1 MIRGGAAVIRWTHA
15 YNLLWK
21 LLSFVASVA
30 LMVGL
35 GAFFSPYM
43 DRVVFLKAPQLVS
56 YWVPVLLGLVSWL
69 LVYILL
75 LVTVLPPWLPDL
87 LYIRLNLRTQVT
99 VSEAAKA
106 AFLFDGSLN
115 GRWFPLPSLQTTDP
129 DVRRDFLFRF
139 ANNIAQKEG
148 MAKPFRFPEEEPAR
162 QQAGSQAGAGAQPPP
177 RVDPTAAFL
186 RLLGL
191 AQMPASQE
199 ELKAAYRKRIA
210 AFHPDRFAQDKPEV
224 RSHAEEMS
232 KRINL
237 AYRWLYD
244 RMRVP
249 A

>member
-1 MIRGGAAVIRWTHA
+1 M
-15 YNLLWK
+15 WK
-21 LLSFVASVA
+21 LLSFVAS
-30 LMVGL
+30 LSLTIGL
-35 GAFFSPYM
+35 GAFLSPYLDQM
-43 DRVVFLKAPQLVS
+43 VMVLRVPPSVENGLSFLYFLV
-56 YWVPVLLGLVSWL
+56 WA
-69 LVYILL
+69 LVYFLL
-75 LVTVLPPWLPDL
+75 LLTLLPPWLPDL

-115 GRWFPLPSLQTTDP
+115 GRWYRLPSLRTTDP

-148 MAKPFRFPEEEPAR
+148 IAKPFRFPEEEQAR
-162 QQAGSQAGAGAQPPP
+162 QQAGSQAGAGQNAGGGAPP
-177 RVDPTAAFL
+177 RVDPSAAFL